1 MINPTASEGTTGSLM
16 KSLALLEEA
25 VTTAL
30 LVVPLSNDLSLPATT
45 MQAEIEAL
53 MQAAEQE
60 AMPADLQ
67 EVLQKALDGKPAFS
81 MANQT

>member
-1 MINPTASEGTTGSLM
+1 
-16 KSLALLEEA
+16 
-25 VTTAL
+25 
-30 LVVPLSNDLSLPATT
+30 
-45 MQAEIEAL
+45 